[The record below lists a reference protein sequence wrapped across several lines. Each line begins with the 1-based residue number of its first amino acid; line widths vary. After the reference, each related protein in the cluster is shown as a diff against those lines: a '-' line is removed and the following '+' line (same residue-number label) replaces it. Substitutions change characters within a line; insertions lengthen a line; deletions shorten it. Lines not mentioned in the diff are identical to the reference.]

1 MASYGA
7 KYLQWAPFAE
17 SSPDID
23 ASAFPKYGTPMNLGP
38 LVQVTDAITYAEAK
52 NYGDNELQETASEFQ
67 ELGLDAEITELP
79 IDAAAAIYGAT
90 KTEAGDLEFGD
101 SDDAPWGGLAFYTN
115 KQAKIGGVQKKFFQ
129 GVFYPKLKASRQGTT
144 YTTKGQSITFS
155 NGKIRFTGTVCA
167 KGKFQVLSANLETE
181 AAAKAWVDAL
191 IKAASSS

>member
-23 ASAFPKYGTPMNLGP
+23 PSSFPKYGTPMNLGP
-38 LVQVTDAITYAEAK
+38 LVQVTDTITYAEAK

-79 IDAAAAIYGAT
+79 IDAAAAVYGAT

-115 KQAKIGGVQKKFFQ
+115 KQAKIGGVQKKYFQ

-144 YTTKGQSITFS
+144 YTTKGQSITFA

-167 KGKFQVLSANLETE
+167 KGKFQVFSANLETE

>member
-23 ASAFPKYGTPMNLGP
+23 PSAFPKYGTPMNLGP
-38 LVQVTDAITYAEAK
+38 LVQVTDTITYAEAK

-79 IDAAAAIYGAT
+79 IDAAAAVYGAT

-101 SDDAPWGGLAFYTN
+101 SDDAPWGGLALYTN
-115 KQAKIGGVQKKFFQ
+115 KQAKIGGVQKKYFQ

-144 YTTKGQSITFS
+144 YTTKGQSITFA
-155 NGKIRFTGTVCA
+155 NGKIRFTGTACA
-167 KGKFQVLSANLETE
+167 KGKFQVFSANLETE